1 MESFYMPLGMM
12 NLQGRR
18 WEEWRMQE
26 TDWREREREKHSKR
40 ERKSRS
46 VTTSKKSLQ
55 VEAGGKNA
63 ATAYSQQLTLGNP
76 HQSILGSKRQSQ
88 S

>member
-1 MESFYMPLGMM
+1 MPLGMM

-18 WEEWRMQE
+18 WEERRMQE
-26 TDWREREREKHSKR
+26 TDWREREREREKHSKR

-55 VEAGGKNA
+55 LEAGGRNA
-63 ATAYSQQLTLGNP
+63 ETAYSQQLTLGNP
-76 HQSILGSKRQSQ
+76 NQSILGSKRQSQ